1 MYHRC
6 TSFHRIS
13 ENFMT
18 WHVALFC
25 RVLSFGYDMA
35 SVSRSF
41 SLSKIVCDLDR
52 LQVVLRT
59 YNIQE
64 TIRGIAE
71 CIGVKLRLSIFLQR
85 TWTCSSCNFAKRPR
99 ISSGGIATLHVH
111 GVVLS
116 SSFDNL
122 NRFCKDVGSFL
133 IFIFIFVFLR
143 MCPALSAS
151 AVDGLFRMLQA
162 NKTLSCSDCF
172 AKFVQF
178 DIVQFF
184 ELAHWIRF
192 LVSSLRWWICPD
204 FRLAVYQ
211 PKFASLSPVL
221 RPCGCR
227 LVSSY
232 DSPRTRR
239 SIWNELSSFVA
250 LFRIGASDCL
260 ANSFSLLFWNNLLLL
275 LMPSSSRQ
283 YVP

>member
-1 MYHRC
+1 MWSGSSSSSLKNIQYSRGP
-6 TSFHRIS
+6 S
-13 ENFMT
+13 
-18 WHVALFC
+18 V
-25 RVLSFGYDMA
+25 VLP
-35 SVSRSF
+35 SVSVWSFVCQSFCNGRELALLAILRS
-41 SLSKIVCDLDR
+41 V
-52 LQVVLRT
+52 
-59 YNIQE
+59 
-64 TIRGIAE
+64 
-71 CIGVKLRLSIFLQR
+71 
-85 TWTCSSCNFAKRPR
+85 PR

-172 AKFVQF
+172 AKFRTVRYCPILWACTLDTLSCF
-178 DIVQFF
+178 K
-184 ELAHWIRF
+184 
-192 LVSSLRWWICPD
+192 SSMMDLSD
-204 FRLAVYQ
+204 FRLAVYHQ
-211 PKFASLSPVL
+211 NLRPLSPVL